1 MTDKMNESKLDTH
14 LVQEETLETSTEKKL
29 LFTDHSIE
37 RYQGNFLD
45 KNNKRKVR
53 VYKSFESKNTPKGI
67 RLCQYE
73 KTKSKYFV
81 LQYWYNGRASY
92 LTIGEFV
99 RDKFGSKECL
109 DRYYEIYK
117 THTNDRG
124 IWVRD
129 PKQTLKDQDNKVYEA
144 EAMKLQKKS
153 IREVIEDIVE
163 DNYPSIIQSGRLV
176 ASSQKSFGLPMY
188 GYNKRTLL
196 MYYSNDKKGYG
207 KINYKGNKFYGI
219 AQPKDSKDL
228 FKKFPSGTGIITQ
241 KRLGKYKNRSEEI
254 SLYDHDL
261 SKHLIEHLKAQ
272 HIRDYINEKDR
283 SYSQKRIIKRVF
295 TYILQY
301 SMEKGYIPGDL
312 TLPTNNIKI
321 KKPEVITAKSGA
333 YNNKRFT
340 SKQLED
346 IWNNAIEKQQ
356 DKFPFSSMAICFYL
370 VTGLRP
376 ENFLKI
382 QKEYIKKDFIEL
394 PSSVV
399 KTRKEQK
406 VAITKPVQWVLDN
419 IEETLKKPKYQK
431 YKFVPWLF
439 PSTKTKS
446 KELYDHEYAATDGTR
461 LKDFRGCWNAIMEDL
476 ELEGAPKMI
485 RKSFI
490 SVSKIVLKDTFKV
503 MFITGHTKEAT
514 IDIHY
519 NKSTDEQQKEYADE
533 VADKVFNFIK

>member
-1 MTDKMNESKLDTH
+1 MTDKMNESKLDTK
-14 LVQEETLETSTEKKL
+14 LLQDNQPKTITEKKL
-29 LFTDHSIE
+29 LFTDYSIE
-37 RYQGNFLD
+37 RFSADFIGP
-45 KNNKRKVR
+45 KGRKVR
-53 VYKSFESKNTPKGI
+53 AYKSFEGKNAPKGL
-67 RLCQYE
+67 RLCQFE
-73 KTKSKYFV
+73 KTKAKYFI
-81 LQYWYNGRASY
+81 LQFWYDGKSHQ
-92 LTIGEFV
+92 LTLGEFYNN
-99 RDKFGSKECL
+99 KFGTKEAL
-109 DRYYEIYK
+109 DEYNKIYQ
-117 THTNDRG
+117 THTNDKG
-124 IWVRD
+124 IWIKN
-129 PKQTLKDQDNKVYEA
+129 PKQTLKDQGNKVYEA
-144 EAMKLQKKS
+144 EVIKLQKKS

-196 MYYSNDKKGYG
+196 MYYSNDKKGHG

-219 AQPKDSKDL
+219 AQPENSKDL

-283 SYSQKRIIKRVF
+283 SYSQKRTIKRVF

-301 SMEKGYIPGDL
+301 SIEKGYIPGDKL
-312 TLPTNNIKI
+312 LPTKNIKI
-321 KKPEVITAKSGA
+321 KKPEVITSKAAA

-340 SKQLED
+340 NKQLED
-346 IWNNAIEKQQ
+346 IWNNAVEKQQ
-356 DKFPFSSMAICFYL
+356 DKYPFSSMAICFYL
-370 VTGLRP
+370 VTGVRP
-376 ENFLKI
+376 ENYLKI

-461 LKDFRGCWNAIMEDL
+461 LKDFRGCWNAIMKDL
-476 ELEGAPKMI
+476 GLEGAPKMI

-514 IDIHY
+514 IDVHY

>member
-1 MTDKMNESKLDTH
+1 MTEKMNESKLDTK
-14 LVQEETLETSTEKKL
+14 LLQENQPKTITEKKL
-29 LFTDHSIE
+29 LFTDYSIE
-37 RYQGNFLD
+37 RFSADFIGP
-45 KNNKRKVR
+45 KGRKVR
-53 VYKSFESKNTPKGI
+53 AYKSFEGKNAPKGL
-67 RLCQYE
+67 RLCQFE
-73 KTKSKYFV
+73 KTKAKYFI
-81 LQYWYNGRASY
+81 LQFWYDGKSHQ
-92 LTIGEFV
+92 LTLGEFYNN
-99 RDKFGSKECL
+99 KFGTKEAL
-109 DRYYEIYK
+109 DEYNKIYQ
-117 THTNDRG
+117 THTNDKG
-124 IWVRD
+124 IWIKN
-129 PKQTLKDQDNKVYEA
+129 PKQTLKDQGKKVYEA
-144 EAMKLQKKS
+144 EAIKLQKKS

-163 DNYPSIIQSGRLV
+163 DNYPSIVNPGRLV

-196 MYYSNDKKGYG
+196 MYYSNDKKGHG

-219 AQPKDSKDL
+219 AQPENSKDL

-283 SYSQKRIIKRVF
+283 SYSQKRTIKRLF

-301 SMEKGYIPGDL
+301 SIEKGYIPGDKL
-312 TLPTNNIKI
+312 LPTKNIKI
-321 KKPEVITAKSGA
+321 KKPEVITSKAAA

-340 SKQLED
+340 NKQLED
-346 IWNNAIEKQQ
+346 IWNNAVEKQQ
-356 DKFPFSSMAICFYL
+356 DKYPFSSMAICFYL
-370 VTGLRP
+370 VTGVRP
-376 ENFLKI
+376 ENYLKI

-461 LKDFRGCWNAIMEDL
+461 LKDFRGCWNAIMKDL

>member
-1 MTDKMNESKLDTH
+1 MTEKMNESKLDTK
-14 LVQEETLETSTEKKL
+14 LLQDNQPKTITEKKL
-29 LFTDHSIE
+29 LFTDYSIE
-37 RYQGNFLD
+37 RFSADFIGP
-45 KNNKRKVR
+45 KGRKVR
-53 VYKSFESKNTPKGI
+53 AYKSFEGKNAPKGL
-67 RLCQYE
+67 RLCQFE
-73 KTKSKYFV
+73 KTKAKYFI
-81 LQYWYNGRASY
+81 LQFWYDGKSHQ
-92 LTIGEFV
+92 LTLGEFYNN
-99 RDKFGSKECL
+99 KFGTKEAL
-109 DRYYEIYK
+109 DEYNKIYQ
-117 THTNDRG
+117 THTNDKG
-124 IWVRD
+124 IWIKN
-129 PKQTLKDQDNKVYEA
+129 PKQTLKDQGKKVYEA
-144 EAMKLQKKS
+144 VAIKLQKKS

-163 DNYPSIIQSGRLV
+163 DNYPSIVNPGRLV

-196 MYYSNDKKGYG
+196 MYYSNDKKGHG

-219 AQPKDSKDL
+219 AQPENSKDL

-283 SYSQKRIIKRVF
+283 SYSQKRTIKRLF

-301 SMEKGYIPGDL
+301 SIEKGYIPGDKL
-312 TLPTNNIKI
+312 LPTKNIKI
-321 KKPEVITAKSGA
+321 KKPEVITSKAAA

-340 SKQLED
+340 NKQLED
-346 IWNNAIEKQQ
+346 IWNNAVEKQQ
-356 DKFPFSSMAICFYL
+356 DKYPFSSMAICFYL
-370 VTGLRP
+370 VTGVRP
-376 ENFLKI
+376 ENYLKI

-461 LKDFRGCWNAIMEDL
+461 LKDFRGCWNAIMKDL

-519 NKSTDEQQKEYADE
+519 NKSTDEQQKEYANE
-533 VADKVFNFIK
+533 VADKVFNFVK

>member
-1 MTDKMNESKLDTH
+1 MTEKMNESKLDTK
-14 LVQEETLETSTEKKL
+14 LLQENQPKTITEKKL
-29 LFTDHSIE
+29 LFTDYSIE
-37 RYQGNFLD
+37 RFSADFIGP
-45 KNNKRKVR
+45 KGRKVR
-53 VYKSFESKNTPKGI
+53 AYKSFEGKNAPKGL
-67 RLCQYE
+67 RLCQFE
-73 KTKSKYFV
+73 KTKAKYFI
-81 LQYWYNGRASY
+81 LQFWYDGKSHQ
-92 LTIGEFV
+92 LTLGEFYNN
-99 RDKFGSKECL
+99 KFGTKEAL
-109 DRYYEIYK
+109 DEYNKIYQ
-117 THTNDRG
+117 THTNDKG
-124 IWVRD
+124 IWIKN
-129 PKQTLKDQDNKVYEA
+129 PKQTLKDQGKKVYEA
-144 EAMKLQKKS
+144 EAIKLQKKS

-163 DNYPSIIQSGRLV
+163 DNYPSIVNPGRLV

-196 MYYSNDKKGYG
+196 MYYSNDKKGHG

-219 AQPKDSKDL
+219 AQPENSKDL

-283 SYSQKRIIKRVF
+283 SYSQKRTIKRLF

-301 SMEKGYIPGDL
+301 SIEKGYIPGDKL
-312 TLPTNNIKI
+312 LPTKNIKI
-321 KKPEVITAKSGA
+321 KKPEVITSKAAA

-340 SKQLED
+340 NKQLED
-346 IWNNAIEKQQ
+346 IWNNAVEKQQ
-356 DKFPFSSMAICFYL
+356 DKYPFSSMAICFFL
-370 VTGLRP
+370 VTGVRP
-376 ENFLKI
+376 ENYLKI

-461 LKDFRGCWNAIMEDL
+461 LKDFRGCWNAIMKDL

-519 NKSTDEQQKEYADE
+519 NKSTDEQQKEYANE
-533 VADKVFNFIK
+533 VADKVFNFVK

>member
-1 MTDKMNESKLDTH
+1 MTDKMNESKLDTK
-14 LVQEETLETSTEKKL
+14 LLQDNQPKTITEKKL
-29 LFTDHSIE
+29 LFTDYSIE
-37 RYQGNFLD
+37 RFSADFIGP
-45 KNNKRKVR
+45 KGRKVR
-53 VYKSFESKNTPKGI
+53 AYKSFEGKNAPKGL
-67 RLCQYE
+67 RLCQFE
-73 KTKSKYFV
+73 KTKAKYFI
-81 LQYWYNGRASY
+81 LQFWYDGKSHQ
-92 LTIGEFV
+92 LTLGEFYNN
-99 RDKFGSKECL
+99 KFGTKEAL
-109 DRYYEIYK
+109 DEYNKIYQ
-117 THTNDRG
+117 THTNDKG
-124 IWVRD
+124 IWIKN
-129 PKQTLKDQDNKVYEA
+129 PKQTLKDQGNKVYEA
-144 EAMKLQKKS
+144 EAIKLQKKS

-163 DNYPSIIQSGRLV
+163 DNYPSIIQAGRLV

-196 MYYSNDKKGYG
+196 MYYSNDKKGHG

-219 AQPKDSKDL
+219 AQPENSKDL

-283 SYSQKRIIKRVF
+283 SYSQKRTIKRVF

-301 SMEKGYIPGDL
+301 SIEKGYIPGDKL
-312 TLPTNNIKI
+312 LPTKNIKI
-321 KKPEVITAKSGA
+321 KKPEVITSKAAA

-340 SKQLED
+340 NKQLED
-346 IWNNAIEKQQ
+346 IWNNAVEKQQ
-356 DKFPFSSMAICFYL
+356 DKYPFSSMAICFYL
-370 VTGLRP
+370 VTGVRP
-376 ENFLKI
+376 ENYLKI

-399 KTRKEQK
+399 KTRKDQK

-461 LKDFRGCWNAIMEDL
+461 LKDFRGCWNAIMKDL
-476 ELEGAPKMI
+476 GIEGAPKMI

-490 SVSKIVLKDTFKV
+490 SVSKIVLKDSFKV

-519 NKSTDEQQKEYADE
+519 NKSTDEQQKEYANE
-533 VADKVFNFIK
+533 VADKVFNFVK

>member
-124 IWVRD
+124 IWTKD

-219 AQPKDSKDL
+219 AQPGNSKDL

-519 NKSTDEQQKEYADE
+519 NKSTDEQQKEYANE
-533 VADKVFNFIK
+533 VADKVFNFVK

>member
-1 MTDKMNESKLDTH
+1 
-14 LVQEETLETSTEKKL
+14 
-29 LFTDHSIE
+29 
-37 RYQGNFLD
+37 
-45 KNNKRKVR
+45 
-53 VYKSFESKNTPKGI
+53 
-67 RLCQYE
+67 
-73 KTKSKYFV
+73 
-81 LQYWYNGRASY
+81 
-92 LTIGEFV
+92 
-99 RDKFGSKECL
+99 
-109 DRYYEIYK
+109 
-117 THTNDRG
+117 
-124 IWVRD
+124 
-129 PKQTLKDQDNKVYEA
+129 
-144 EAMKLQKKS
+144 
-153 IREVIEDIVE
+153 
-163 DNYPSIIQSGRLV
+163 
-176 ASSQKSFGLPMY
+176 
-188 GYNKRTLL
+188 
-196 MYYSNDKKGYG
+196 
-207 KINYKGNKFYGI
+207 
-219 AQPKDSKDL
+219 
-228 FKKFPSGTGIITQ
+228 
-241 KRLGKYKNRSEEI
+241 
-254 SLYDHDL
+254 
-261 SKHLIEHLKAQ
+261 
-272 HIRDYINEKDR
+272 
-283 SYSQKRIIKRVF
+283 
-295 TYILQY
+295 
-301 SMEKGYIPGDL
+301 MEKGYIPGDL

-419 IEETLKKPKYQK
+419 IGETLKKPKYQK

>member
-1 MTDKMNESKLDTH
+1 MTDKMNESKLDTK
-14 LVQEETLETSTEKKL
+14 LLQDNQPKTITEKKL
-29 LFTDHSIE
+29 LFTDYSIE
-37 RYQGNFLD
+37 RFSADFIGP
-45 KNNKRKVR
+45 KGRKVR
-53 VYKSFESKNTPKGI
+53 AYKSFEGKNAPKGL
-67 RLCQYE
+67 RLCQFE
-73 KTKSKYFV
+73 KTKAKYFI
-81 LQYWYNGRASY
+81 LQFWYDGKSHQ
-92 LTIGEFV
+92 LTLGEFYNN
-99 RDKFGSKECL
+99 KFGTKEAL
-109 DRYYEIYK
+109 DEYNKIYQ
-117 THTNDRG
+117 THTNDKG
-124 IWVRD
+124 IWIKN
-129 PKQTLKDQDNKVYEA
+129 PKQTLKDQGNKVYEA
-144 EAMKLQKKS
+144 EAIKLQKKS

-163 DNYPSIIQSGRLV
+163 DNYPSIIQAGRLV

-196 MYYSNDKKGYG
+196 MYYSNDKKGHG

-219 AQPKDSKDL
+219 AQPENSKDL

-283 SYSQKRIIKRVF
+283 SYSQKRTIKRVF

-301 SMEKGYIPGDL
+301 SIEKGYIPGDKL
-312 TLPTNNIKI
+312 LPTKNIKI
-321 KKPEVITAKSGA
+321 KKPEVITSKAAA

-340 SKQLED
+340 NKQLED
-346 IWNNAIEKQQ
+346 IWNNAVEKQQ
-356 DKFPFSSMAICFYL
+356 DKYPFSSMAICFYL
-370 VTGLRP
+370 VTGVRP
-376 ENFLKI
+376 ENYLKI

-399 KTRKEQK
+399 KTRKDQK

-461 LKDFRGCWNAIMEDL
+461 LKDFRGCWNAIMKDL
-476 ELEGAPKMI
+476 GIEGAPKMI

-519 NKSTDEQQKEYADE
+519 NKSTDEQQKEYANE
-533 VADKVFNFIK
+533 VADKVFNFVK